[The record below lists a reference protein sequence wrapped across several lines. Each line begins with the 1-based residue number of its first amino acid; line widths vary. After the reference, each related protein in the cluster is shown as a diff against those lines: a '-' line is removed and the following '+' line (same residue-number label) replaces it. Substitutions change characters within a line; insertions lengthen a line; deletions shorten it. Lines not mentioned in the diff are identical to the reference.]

1 MRDQVHSTLPCVGRD
16 LCLIKQKGSVN
27 RMVVGTLFL
36 CWVSVFQS
44 AGKKKKQG
52 KCHPPQQ
59 DAVKANVKHWS
70 TNYEQQETNK

>member
-1 MRDQVHSTLPCVGRD
+1 
-16 LCLIKQKGSVN
+16 
-27 RMVVGTLFL
+27 MVVGMLFL

-44 AGKKKKQG
+44 EKKKKKKEG